1 LCIHSVDFWQKL
13 AEVVDGLAADGRLF
27 LKPLVTHVLGFEEAG
42 KPSGCWTKIR
52 ARLCRWSSSSER

>member
-13 AEVVDGLAADGRLF
+13 AEVVDGLAADGRLL

-42 KPSGCWTKIR
+42 E
-52 ARLCRWSSSSER
+52 AFRLLDEDPGEAVQVVLEF